1 MIGPPQIPVGVKI
14 CETIP
19 KSAEIHQIY
28 TKSGQICQDLVGS
41 QRDQAESR
49 RDLAESR
56 RDFAKSRRD
65 LAKSQRDLVESR
77 SYQA

>member
-49 RDLAESR
+49 RDLA
-56 RDFAKSRRD
+56 KSRRD